1 MSPPEFWGPP
11 IWTLF
16 HVIAVN
22 IKEENFNI
30 LGNQFFNL
38 IKKICANLP
47 CPDCSLHATSFLSSV
62 NFSHIKTKEDLIN
75 LLYVFHNFVNKRKNK
90 PFFISSDLEK
100 YKNVNK
106 VAVFKNFF
114 LAYKTKGNMKLL
126 ADSFQRQIVVNE
138 LKKWVIANFNN

>member
-1 MSPPEFWGPP
+1 MSPPEYWGPP

-22 IKEENFNI
+22 IKEEKFNI
-30 LGNQFFNL
+30 LGIQFFNL

-47 CPDCSLHATSFLSSV
+47 CPDCSLHATTFLSSV

-90 PFFISSDLEK
+90 PFFNGSDLEK
-100 YKNVNK
+100 YKNINK

-114 LAYKTKGNMKLL
+114 LA
-126 ADSFQRQIVVNE
+126 
-138 LKKWVIANFNN
+138 